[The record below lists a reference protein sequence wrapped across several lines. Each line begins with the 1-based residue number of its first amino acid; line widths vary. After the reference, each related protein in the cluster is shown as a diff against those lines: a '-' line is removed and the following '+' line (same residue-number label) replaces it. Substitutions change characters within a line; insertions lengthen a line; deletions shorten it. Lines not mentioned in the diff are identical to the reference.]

1 MVRIWATRKTYPWYT
16 KILIGVI
23 IYILYVVIC
32 YASTGPIIGFLDL
45 HFPFKFFY
53 HLQDDEADGPI
64 GDPMLLATGIWIQ
77 ILMFWMTFAP
87 IALFFGTPKVA
98 LIILT
103 FLNEFIILL
112 IIPSIVRTLLG
123 YH

>member
-1 MVRIWATRKTYPWYT
+1 MVGIWAARRSYPWYT
-16 KILIGVI
+16 GLLIGVI
-23 IYILYVVIC
+23 AYILYVIIC
-32 YASTGPIIGFLDL
+32 YASTGPILWFLDL

-77 ILMFWMTFAP
+77 IIIFWMTFAP
-87 IALFFGTPKVA
+87 VALFFGTPRVV

-103 FLNEFIILL
+103 FLNQFMLL
-112 IIPSIVRTLLG
+112 MIFPSIVRALFG